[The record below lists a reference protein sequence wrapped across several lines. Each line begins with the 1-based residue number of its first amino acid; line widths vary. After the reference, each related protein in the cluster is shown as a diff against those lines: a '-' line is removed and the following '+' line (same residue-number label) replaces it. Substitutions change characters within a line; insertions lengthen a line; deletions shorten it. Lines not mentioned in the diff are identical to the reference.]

1 MIERKR
7 EKERETQYRQGVM
20 RKRGREFIVNTR
32 ERERDIDLIL

>member
-1 MIERKR
+1 MIDRNI
-7 EKERETQYRQGVM
+7 EKERETKNRQGVM